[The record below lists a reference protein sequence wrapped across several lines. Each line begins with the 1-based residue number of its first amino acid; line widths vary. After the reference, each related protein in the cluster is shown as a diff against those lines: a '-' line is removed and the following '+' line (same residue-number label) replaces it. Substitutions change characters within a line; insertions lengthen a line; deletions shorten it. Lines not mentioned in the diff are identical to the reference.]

1 MNAAAVRIVALVCAL
16 IAVPSF
22 AVAAEVSASTIP
34 PSTAASADLDATLE
48 TFVGDAN
55 GGAVALVIRDGVTTT
70 AAAGVAN
77 SAGDPMTPEAA
88 FRVGSITKP
97 FVATVVLQLV
107 DEGRVDLAEPLETY
121 LPDTPIGADVTVGD
135 LLRHRSGLPNYTEAP
150 DFFAD
155 ALADRTAVFTP
166 DEVLSYV
173 EGMPVG
179 EPGQAF
185 AYSNTNYLLLGQ
197 LVEEVEGTDLDTVL
211 RTRVTEPL
219 GLEVTHLDVA
229 GAPPIDG
236 LVGGWSGGVLQG
248 DPAAEYDSIASGAW
262 AAGALVSTAGEL
274 HSFLDGLFGGTLL
287 SEEALDEMTDG
298 GTDGYGLGLVVID
311 LESGTRLYGH
321 DGAIPGYNSGMAIE
335 PTTGDAVVVLTNN
348 ETLAPFEV
356 AEQLVA
362 DW

>member
-1 MNAAAVRIVALVCAL
+1 MHA
-16 IAVPSF
+16 
-22 AVAAEVSASTIP
+22 
-34 PSTAASADLDATLE
+34 LE

-55 GGAVALVIRDGVTTT
+55 GGAVALVVRDGVTTT

-77 SAGDPMTPEAA
+77 SAGEPMTPEAA

-97 FVATVVLQLV
+97 FVATIVLQLV
-107 DEGRVDLAEPLETY
+107 DEGRVDLAEPLSTY

-135 LLRHRSGLPNYTEAP
+135 LLRHRSGLPNYTER
-150 DFFAD
+150 
-155 ALADRTAVFTP
+155 RTSSPTHSPTGPVFTP
-166 DEVLSYV
+166 DEVLAYV
-173 EGMPVG
+173 EDMPVG
-179 EPGQAF
+179 EPDQAF
-185 AYSNTNYLLLGQ
+185 AYSNTNYILLGQ
-197 LVEEVEGTDLDTVL
+197 LVEELEGTDLATVL
-211 RTRVTEPL
+211 RDADHRAP
-219 GLEVTHLDVA
+219 GARGHPSRVA

-236 LVGGWSGGVLQG
+236 LAGGWSGGVLQG

-274 HSFLDGLFGGTLL
+274 RSFLDGLFGGTLI
-287 SEEALDEMTDG
+287 SDEALDEMTDG

-311 LESGTRLYGH
+311 LASGTRLYGH

-335 PTTGDAVVVLTNN
+335 PTTGDTVVVLTNN
-348 ETLAPFEV
+348 ETLPPFEL